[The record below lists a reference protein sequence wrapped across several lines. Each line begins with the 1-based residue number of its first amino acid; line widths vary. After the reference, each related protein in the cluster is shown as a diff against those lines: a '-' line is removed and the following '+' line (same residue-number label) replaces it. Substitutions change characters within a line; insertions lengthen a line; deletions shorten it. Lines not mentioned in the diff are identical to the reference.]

1 MSPTRFARSPTMTS
15 KFDRASLIQIKQID
29 PNDPEVSPAKRQR
42 ILAER
47 RHTETMKQAN
57 IERKKTKTLLC
68 EQRDV
73 IKGATFENKLFDKL
87 MAFDGQ
93 KQLDGLKTYLDAFK
107 PSVETNLKTNR
118 DDIYA
123 WRTRTPT
130 TAGLSPG
137 KERSALT

>member
-1 MSPTRFARSPTMTS
+1 
-15 KFDRASLIQIKQID
+15 
-29 PNDPEVSPAKRQR
+29 
-42 ILAER
+42 
-47 RHTETMKQAN
+47 MKQAN
-57 IERKKTKTLLC
+57 IERRKTKTLLC

-73 IKGATFENKLFDKL
+73 MYGGTFENKLFDKL

-93 KQLDGLKTYLDAFK
+93 KQLDGLKTYLDTFK

-130 TAGLSPG
+130 TPGLSPG
-137 KERSALT
+137 KERSTLT